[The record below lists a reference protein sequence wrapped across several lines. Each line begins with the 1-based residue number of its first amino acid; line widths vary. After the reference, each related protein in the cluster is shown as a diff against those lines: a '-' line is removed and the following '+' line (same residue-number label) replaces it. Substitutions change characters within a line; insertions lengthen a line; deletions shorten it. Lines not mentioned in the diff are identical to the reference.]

1 MDRTDAAE
9 LEMLS
14 AFATVARQW
23 WANLEHSSISQQM
36 GLDLSDSELVV
47 VYVLGSRTRELRPGD
62 LAERLGV
69 SRPTLS
75 KLLTRLRGMGMIHS
89 APADDDRRAVHVL
102 LTPAGREVYCNIL
115 AFGVELIRSVSGDF
129 SQSEVEA
136 IRTFLTRFANR
147 LGALPPILF
156 PPMARE
162 AD

>member
-1 MDRTDAAE
+1 
-9 LEMLS
+9 MLS

-23 WANLEHSSISQQM
+23 WANLQNTSISQQV
-36 GLDLSDSELVV
+36 GLNLSDSELVV
-47 VYVLGSRTRELRPGD
+47 IYVLGSRTAELRPGD

-75 KLLTRLRGMGMIHS
+75 KLLARLRGMGMIHS

-102 LTPAGREVYCNIL
+102 LTPAGREAYCSIL
-115 AFGVELIRSVSGDF
+115 AFGVQLIRSVSGDF
-129 SQSEVEA
+129 SQPELDAV
-136 IRTFLTRFANR
+136 RTFLTRFANR